1 MFCLGLHKQGKIIPC
16 KMSLSP
22 HLAEQFKTIQ
32 WFPCIMHVY
41 ALCGIGQ
48 PKGSQ
53 LDTHNKGHRMGDEIM
68 LFMSQFSLIFT
79 SCRVT
84 VFFFFMIH
92 GVLRRFLLHI
102 SSQAVFFFLCNC
114 EMVHNSQLYVTNG
127 KMHILHVV
135 LLFVSWWGI
144 VHS

>member
-1 MFCLGLHKQGKIIPC
+1 MFCLGLHKQDKIIPC

-53 LDTHNKGHRMGDEIM
+53 LDTHNKGHRMGWDYAVYEPVFFNLYI
-68 LFMSQFSLIFT
+68 LYSDSIFLLCDPWCSKKVSVTYKFT
-79 SCRVT
+79 SRVFLPLQLWNGPQFTT
-84 VFFFFMIH
+84 VCYQWKDACSP
-92 GVLRRFLLHI
+92 R
-102 SSQAVFFFLCNC
+102 C
-114 EMVHNSQLYVTNG
+114 T
-127 KMHILHVV
+127 
-135 LLFVSWWGI
+135 FVC
-144 VHS
+144 